1 MFSAIYEY
9 CAEAIASSFYR
20 STRQID
26 SSSLIVLLVL
36 IDKYSLKKKNKVNS
50 QHLFRIVLAKIL
62 FLSKKMLPFFQ
73 KDVLPAH
80 KRSNIVYKY
89 SCHCDSVYVGTAIR
103 NNWKNKFNNMFQNLL
118 EIQVKPQ
125 ADLP

>member
-36 IDKYSLKKKNKVNS
+36 IDKYSLKKKKQSQQSALVLNS
-50 QHLFRIVLAKIL
+50 V
-62 FLSKKMLPFFQ
+62 SKNTFSFK
-73 KDVLPAH
+73 KDVTFFAC
-80 KRSNIVYKY
+80 S
-89 SCHCDSVYVGTAIR
+89 
-103 NNWKNKFNNMFQNLL
+103 
-118 EIQVKPQ
+118 
-125 ADLP
+125 